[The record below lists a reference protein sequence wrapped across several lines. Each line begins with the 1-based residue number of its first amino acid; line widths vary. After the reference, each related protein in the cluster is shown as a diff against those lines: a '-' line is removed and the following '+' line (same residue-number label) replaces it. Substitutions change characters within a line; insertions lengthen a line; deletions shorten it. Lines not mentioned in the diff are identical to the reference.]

1 MPAADG
7 DTSAAIALTEE
18 PPKEH
23 TKEEAQEVKDTAE
36 EVKADTKE
44 EDIKVTKEGGLPTGR
59 EDGSKGLKVTKDIKE
74 VAKEAMEAVRDTK
87 EEVKEGTKGGTR
99 QEVTA
104 ALKAEVKRAR
114 HLSPSRSATA
124 TNVVVK
130 GIWLKTALTLL
141 TRFTPAQG
149 GQQG

>member
-1 MPAADG
+1 MQ
-7 DTSAAIALTEE
+7 EE
-18 PPKEH
+18 VKED
-23 TKEEAQEVKDTAE
+23 TKEEVQEVKDTAE

-44 EDIKVTKEGGLPTGR
+44 EDIKVTKEGGFRTGR
-59 EDGSKGLKVTKDIKE
+59 EDGSKGLKVTKDTKE
-74 VAKEAMEAVRDTK
+74 VAKEDMEAARDTK

-114 HLSPSRSATA
+114 HSSPSRSATA
-124 TNVVVK
+124 TSAVVK

-149 GQQG
+149 GQRG